1 MHNWSHRLSV
11 RTRGF
16 HPRKRGSIP
25 LGTAKMS
32 YFVYMLISHHKNKIY
47 SYVGYTKNIKKR
59 LADHNNSKGAKYT
72 KGRIWDIIYKKKYLS
87 KSKAMKE
94 EYLLKKNIK
103 LRKNIKRKYLIKNN
117 V

>member
-1 MHNWSHRLSV
+1 
-11 RTRGF
+11 
-16 HPRKRGSIP
+16 
-25 LGTAKMS
+25 MS

-47 SYVGYTKNIKKR
+47 SYVGCTKNVKKR

-87 KSKAMKE
+87 KSRAMKE

-103 LRKNIKRKYLIKNN
+103 LRTNIKKKYLIKNN
-117 V
+117 A

>member
-1 MHNWSHRLSV
+1 
-11 RTRGF
+11 
-16 HPRKRGSIP
+16 
-25 LGTAKMS
+25 MS
-32 YFVYMLISHHKNKIY
+32 YFVYMLISHHENKIY

-87 KSKAMKE
+87 KSRAMKE

-103 LRKNIKRKYLIKNN
+103 LRANIKKKYLNKKNA
-117 V
+117 